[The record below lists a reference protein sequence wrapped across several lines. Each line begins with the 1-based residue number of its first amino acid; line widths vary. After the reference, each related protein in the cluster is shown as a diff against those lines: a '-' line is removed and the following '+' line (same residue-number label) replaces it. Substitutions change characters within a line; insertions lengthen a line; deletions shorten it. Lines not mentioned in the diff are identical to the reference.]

1 MESDDDVI
9 RPANPNFQLHL
20 NLTVAHPKPLSQSNR
35 LEPASAS
42 AGPFDKY
49 RLGKPATLTQ
59 DVCEA
64 DPIVPAQPRKRRR
77 LVKLADEQAR
87 AKKERSPDAPLRPQR
102 TVRHVI
108 DSDSDDTHVVAT
120 ANVAEKALSEQVEE
134 VADTSDDEQAIRAVM
149 HVDLCRDQGGAVDL
163 AEVGEESETDHVD
176 DVLHRCEA
184 ISQNLRSVLGGKS
197 VTDRVSSLDT
207 TPMVTHEALVAAC
220 GDAAKYLKSY
230 QLVGVNF
237 LTLLAR
243 SGVGGA
249 IMADEMGLGKT
260 AQAIAFL
267 GVRRVVD
274 EDTGPHIIVVPASL
288 LENWQRELQRWC
300 PSLKVVL
307 YYGKDRAQLREEL
320 LEYRRGQE
328 QDTSEASGSAGEQE
342 DSESGKDLEDS
353 DVDSAEESDEEYH
366 ASDQE
371 AELPVPENAA
381 DSGDAP
387 FDVLLTCYTL
397 FERDSYENKRDR
409 MFLKKWNWSC
419 MVLDEAHAVKNRSAA
434 RTTRLNRVAMQCKQR
449 IMLTGTPLQND
460 LQELQNLLGFL
471 LPDVFKDDAATH
483 LANVQDEEEMQ
494 LLTERMKALL
504 GPFVLRRL
512 KSEVASQLAAKDQRI
527 ELVDMT
533 APQADMYAEAVQ
545 QLRKEASAAGLQAG
559 APGREEAQTPAAAK
573 KLVRK
578 LGKQKVANLFTHLR
592 KIAQHP
598 LLVRRLF
605 SDEAVAK
612 MASLAHA
619 RGLFGE
625 QCSAARVREEM
636 AGYSDFQLHRFT
648 LQHPRRFGEYALD
661 AARVMDSGKCAA
673 LARLLPQLKAEG
685 HHPLIFSQWTSVL
698 DVLEWLLDQLGLP
711 FLRLDG
717 STAVADRLAL
727 VDQYNN
733 PSSRVFAFLLSTR
746 AGGQGL
752 NLTRADTVIL
762 HDVDFNPQIDR
773 QAEDRCHRLGQKRTV
788 TVYRLVTRVTVDE
801 GIHALATRKL
811 RLDAAVLE
819 GITAT
824 GDARKGKGG
833 DSAADTV
840 QMGELLQ
847 SLIANRPMVI
857 ETAEPQRGDSSQ
869 CKHDTETVQEP
880 NAAEEDVVDLT

>member
-1 MESDDDVI
+1 MESDDDDV
-9 RPANPNFQLHL
+9 RPANPNFQLNL
-20 NLTVAHPKPLSQSNR
+20 NLTVAHPRPLSDFNR
-35 LEPASAS
+35 LESTSAS
-42 AGPFDKY
+42 AGPFDKF
-49 RLGKPATLTQ
+49 RLEKPATLPQ
-59 DVCEA
+59 DVCEGDSIA
-64 DPIVPAQPRKRRR
+64 PPQPRKRRR

-87 AKKERSPDAPLRPQR
+87 AKAEKSSDTPLRPQR
-102 TVRHVI
+102 AGRHVI
-108 DSDSDDTHVVAT
+108 DSDSDDTHVIAT
-120 ANVAEKALSEQVEE
+120 ANVAEKALLEEIEE

-149 HVDLCRDQGGAVDL
+149 HVDLCQDQGEAVDL
-163 AEVGEESETDHVD
+163 PEEGEESETDHAD
-176 DVLHRCEA
+176 DVLQRCEA

-197 VTDRVSSLDT
+197 VTDRVSSPDT
-207 TPMVTHEALVAAC
+207 TPMVTHEALIAAC

-274 EDTGPHIIVVPASL
+274 GDAGPHIIVVPASL
-288 LENWQRELQRWC
+288 LENWQRELKRWC

-307 YYGKDRAQLREEL
+307 YYGKDKGQLREEL
-320 LEYRRGQE
+320 LQYRRRWE

-342 DSESGKDLEDS
+342 DSRSGTDPEDS
-353 DVDSAEESDEEYH
+353 DVDSDEESDEEFL

-371 AELPVPENAA
+371 AEPPVPENAA
-381 DSGDAP
+381 DNGDAP

-512 KSEVASQLAAKDQRI
+512 KSEVASQLAAKDQRV
-527 ELVDMT
+527 ELLDMT
-533 APQADMYAEAVQ
+533 AAQADMYADAVQ
-545 QLRKEASAAGLQAG
+545 LLRREASAAGLQAD
-559 APGREEAQTPAAAK
+559 APGRKGAQSPAAAK

-605 SDEAVAK
+605 SDEAVAE

-625 QCSAARVREEM
+625 QCSAERVRDEM
-636 AGYSDFQLHRFT
+636 AGYSDFQLHRFA
-648 LQHPRRFGEYALD
+648 LQHLRRFGEYALD

-717 STAVADRLAL
+717 STAVANRLAL

-733 PSSRVFAFLLSTR
+733 PSSGVFAFLLSTR

-788 TVYRLVTRVTVDE
+788 TVYRLVTRGTVDE
-801 GIHALATRKL
+801 GIHALAMRKL

-847 SLIANRPMVI
+847 SLIANRPLVVA
-857 ETAEPQRGDSSQ
+857 TAEPQRGESSQ
-869 CKHDTETVQEP
+869 REQDTDVVQEP